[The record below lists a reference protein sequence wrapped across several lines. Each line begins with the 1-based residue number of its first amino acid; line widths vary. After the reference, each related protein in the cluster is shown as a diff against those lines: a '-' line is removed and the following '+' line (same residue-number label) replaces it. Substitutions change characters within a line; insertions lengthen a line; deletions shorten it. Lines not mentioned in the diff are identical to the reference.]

1 MKTAIKIKP
10 EKYTFRRS
18 VPIYLMLL
26 PGLAYL
32 IINNYLPMAGIV
44 VAFKKLNFKLGIFG
58 SPWNGLDN
66 FRFLFASGSVGTML
80 LNTICYNL
88 AFIVLGTIIPITVAI
103 LLNEIRSKAMAR
115 VYQTSILLPYLMSY
129 VVVSYLAYAFLSV
142 DTGFI
147 NKVLIPLF
155 GQDRVIVFYQEKKY
169 WPFILTFVHLWKGL
183 GFSTVVYLASIVGI
197 SPELYEAARMDGA
210 GKWQQIK
217 NVTLPN
223 LVPTA
228 ITLFILSVGKI
239 FFSDFGL
246 FYQVPRNSG
255 MLFSATQTI
264 DTYVYNALMVNN
276 NIALSSAA
284 SVLQSLCGVVCIL
297 LANWVVRKI
306 SEENA
311 MF

>member
-1 MKTAIKIKP
+1 MATIIYTSKMGLKNSFIPLIVPSIAAPAVFFFMKQ
-10 EKYTFRRS
+10 
-18 VPIYLMLL
+18 YLD
-26 PGLAYL
+26 AS
-32 IINNYLPMAGIV
+32 LPMEIV
-44 VAFKKLNFKLGIFG
+44 
-58 SPWNGLDN
+58 
-66 FRFLFASGSVGTML
+66 
-80 LNTICYNL
+80 
-88 AFIVLGTIIPITVAI
+88 
-103 LLNEIRSKAMAR
+103 
-115 VYQTSILLPYLMSY
+115 
-129 VVVSYLAYAFLSV
+129 
-142 DTGFI
+142 
-147 NKVLIPLF
+147 
-155 GQDRVIVFYQEKKY
+155 
-169 WPFILTFVHLWKGL
+169 
-183 GFSTVVYLASIVGI
+183 
-197 SPELYEAARMDGA
+197 EAARMDGA
-210 GKWQQIK
+210 SKWQQIR

>member
-1 MKTAIKIKP
+1 MRAKINGK
-10 EKYTFRRS
+10 KNSAWVTVALCLALAVLGVLHFGG
-18 VPIYLMLL
+18 IGTKWLTLL
-26 PGLAYL
+26 
-32 IINNYLPMAGIV
+32 AGIGV
-44 VAFKKLNFKLGIFG
+44 IA
-58 SPWNGLDN
+58 
-66 FRFLFASGSVGTML
+66 L
-80 LNTICYNL
+80 L
-88 AFIVLGTIIPITVAI
+88 VLGDRKRIWNLPSLLLLGYAAFSWVTIFWAMSGKFHLREGSKILIAVFFFLLVAMHG
-103 LLNEIRSKAMAR
+103 RFDGAFMRR
-115 VYQTSILLPYLMSY
+115 VMGVIAGISAL
-129 VVVSYLAYAFLSV
+129 YAFLSV

-155 GQDRVIVFYQEKKY
+155 GQDNVIVFYQEKKY

-210 GKWQQIK
+210 SKWQQIK